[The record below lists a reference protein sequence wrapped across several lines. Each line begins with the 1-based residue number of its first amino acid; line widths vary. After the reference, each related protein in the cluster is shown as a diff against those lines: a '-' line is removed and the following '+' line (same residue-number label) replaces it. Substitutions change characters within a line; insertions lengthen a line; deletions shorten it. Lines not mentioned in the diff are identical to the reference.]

1 MSSLLCRSVFVKEF
15 HTIRVFLNIRWSL
28 GSTIN
33 SNHLWMNVRF
43 LRNWLS
49 GAFSK
54 AGQMFAVGWVIMT
67 ELRWLDLFFC
77 WFFLNDPMSLRFPE
91 VEKKSWSS
99 KLQTVMI
106 LFPDGPEFFETLTPS
121 PSTSMHFA
129 HQIPCPKS
137 VRTFGIRNHWNPTE
151 FRHYLHD
158 GASNRCSSDFL
169 MYIYCIYYIYFS
181 FNK

>member
-15 HTIRVFLNIRWSL
+15 HTIRVFLNIRWLL
-28 GSTIN
+28 GSNIN

-77 WFFLNDPMSLRFPE
+77 WFFWMIQCLYDSLRLNRKVDPPN
-91 VEKKSWSS
+91 S
-99 KLQTVMI
+99 KLWWFCFRTVQSSLKLRRLLPAPPRI
-106 LFPDGPEFFETLTPS
+106 LHTKFPAQKVSELLESGIIGIQLNLDTTL
-121 PSTSMHFA
+121 
-129 HQIPCPKS
+129 I
-137 VRTFGIRNHWNPTE
+137 
-151 FRHYLHD
+151 HD

-169 MYIYCIYYIYFS
+169 MYIYYIYFS

>member
-28 GSTIN
+28 GSNIN

-54 AGQMFAVGWVIMT
+54 AGQDVCGWLGDHDWTSFVGPVLLLI
-67 ELRWLDLFFC
+67 
-77 WFFLNDPMSLRFPE
+77 FLNDPMSLRFPE
-91 VEKKSWSS
+91 VEQKSWSS

-121 PSTSMHFA
+121 SSTSTHFA
-129 HQIPCPKS
+129 HQIPCPKG

-169 MYIYCIYYIYFS
+169 IYIYYIYFS

>member
-28 GSTIN
+28 GSNIN

-77 WFFLNDPMSLRFPE
+77 WFFWTIQCLYDSLRLNRKVDPPN
-91 VEKKSWSS
+91 S
-99 KLQTVMI
+99 KLWW
-106 LFPDGPEFFETLTPS
+106 LTPS
-121 PSTSMHFA
+121 PSTSTHFA

-158 GASNRCSSDFL
+158 GASYRCSSDFL
-169 MYIYCIYYIYFS
+169 MYIYYIYICFLQQIT
-181 FNK
+181 F